1 MENTLKIKSLEDSVE
16 RIFQSEGDAGLDLRV
31 SGNFIIDLDGEK
43 KEVIQDFYE
52 IKPTERILVKTGV
65 AVAIPKG
72 CWGEIKDRSGNALKY
87 GLHILGGVI
96 DETYRGEI
104 GVILINL
111 GSNVYRVN
119 KNDRIAQ
126 MIISE
131 YKSVNVEYV
140 NELDNTTRGQGGF
153 GSTGK

>member
-1 MENTLKIKSLEDSVE
+1 M
-16 RIFQSEGDAGLDLRV
+16 
-31 SGNFIIDLDGEK
+31 
-43 KEVIQDFYE
+43 
-52 IKPTERILVKTGV
+52 
-65 AVAIPKG
+65 
-72 CWGEIKDRSGNALKY
+72 
-87 GLHILGGVI
+87 HILGGVI